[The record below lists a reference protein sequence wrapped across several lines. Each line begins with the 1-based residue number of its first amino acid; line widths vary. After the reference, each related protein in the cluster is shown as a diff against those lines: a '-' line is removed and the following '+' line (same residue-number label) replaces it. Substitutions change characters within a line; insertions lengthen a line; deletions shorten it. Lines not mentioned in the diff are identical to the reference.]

1 MSTLV
6 EILFSLVG
14 TPTNPGEAIVLYTGA
29 VIFSFVLL
37 TYGLRLLSIMV
48 KASAGR

>member
-1 MSTLV
+1 MTSLV
-6 EILFSLVG
+6 ETLYALVG
-14 TPTNPGEAIVLYTGA
+14 TPTSPVEAIVLYTGA

-48 KASAGR
+48 KASTGR

>member
-1 MSTLV
+1 MTSLV
-6 EILFSLVG
+6 ETLYSLVG
-14 TPTNPGEAIVLYTGA
+14 TPTSPVEAIVLYTGA